1 MYRNASQA
9 DVVDSRKVRL
19 SAPVMRMFS
28 VGPPCVGETERVRQ
42 REVDLVR
49 IHLSL
54 VQFKWQICQMKF
66 VHKTLHSAVEGPEL
80 TELDGLPPCPHRPQS
95 VRTLLAIRRLP
106 EGDRRGTM
114 DHKMDS
120 EDAACAIS

>member
-9 DVVDSRKVRL
+9 DVVDSTKVRL
-19 SAPVMRMFS
+19 SAPVMRIFS
-28 VGPPCVGETERVRQ
+28 IGPPCVGETERVRQ

-66 VHKTLHSAVEGPEL
+66 VHKTLHSAVEGA
-80 TELDGLPPCPHRPQS
+80 RAN
-95 VRTLLAIRRLP
+95 RIRRAPSLP
-106 EGDRRGTM
+106 SQTPKCE
-114 DHKMDS
+114 DS
-120 EDAACAIS
+120 VGN